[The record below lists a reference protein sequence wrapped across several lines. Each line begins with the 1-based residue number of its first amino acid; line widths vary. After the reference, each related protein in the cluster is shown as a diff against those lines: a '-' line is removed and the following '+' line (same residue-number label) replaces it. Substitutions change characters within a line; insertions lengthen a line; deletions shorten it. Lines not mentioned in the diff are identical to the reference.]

1 MPLCKQALEDLEKTS
16 GHDHPDVAT
25 MLNILALVY
34 RYVVL
39 ILGISTV
46 LNSLCEALITQVF
59 VLNFFQIHHFLCL
72 KLLEIILTIILM
84 LFLYQERIIYVTDF
98 ALP

>member
-34 RYVVL
+34 RLVVF
-39 ILGISTV
+39 ILFSD
-46 LNSLCEALITQVF
+46 F
-59 VLNFFQIHHFLCL
+59 H
-72 KLLEIILTIILM
+72 LETIILM
-84 LFLYQERIIYVTDF
+84 NLLLKYIFINLYKLLFSKSQGLS
-98 ALP
+98 